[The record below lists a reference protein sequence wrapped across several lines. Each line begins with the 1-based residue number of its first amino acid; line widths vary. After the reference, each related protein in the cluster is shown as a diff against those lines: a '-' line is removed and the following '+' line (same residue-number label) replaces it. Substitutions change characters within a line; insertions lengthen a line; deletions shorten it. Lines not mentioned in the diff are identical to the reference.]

1 MVKKTRY
8 QDLDRLRSE
17 IRNITLDILAR
28 VHRRMEL
35 AEQIGSIK
43 DNLNIEIENEEVE
56 QDVRRSVSELSQ
68 TLGIDPAFSGRLL
81 NMLLMESIRLQQI
94 QQKPGDVHLRPTHLS
109 VFMKAKDLETSGK
122 KIIHLEVGEPDYP
135 APKKIKKA
143 LAESYDNK
151 QYHYTDSRGIANL
164 RQAIARKVGH
174 GISADEVIVTAGG
187 RFAIFSA
194 ILSMLKPG
202 EEVISIEP
210 SWPAYREFVDFAG
223 GKMKILN
230 TNLEEKWNP
239 DPRRLE
245 EMIDHHTKIII
256 LNYPNNPT
264 GKVLDKKNITRIV
277 SMAKDSGLYVISD
290 EVYSDYSFKR
300 FTSLAEYEYDKSLVV
315 SSFSKSYAMTGF
327 RVGYGIAN
335 KEIIKKMARVQAIAM
350 TCVAEPMQHAALA
363 AIDYNSIGNV
373 KLIHKRLDLIAEK
386 LHNMS
391 LDFATPDGAM
401 YIFPRI
407 KGLIEDDAK
416 LVEKLLDLGVAVAPG
431 SGFGQNYR
439 QFIRISAC
447 QPEDVLEKGLEVI
460 RSVLFT
466 R

>member
-1 MVKKTRY
+1 
-8 QDLDRLRSE
+8 
-17 IRNITLDILAR
+17 
-28 VHRRMEL
+28 MEL

-43 DNLNIEIENEEVE
+43 DNLNIEIEDEEVE

-94 QQKPGDVHLRPTHLS
+94 QQRPGDVHLRPTHLS

-143 LAESYDNK
+143 LVKSYDNK
-151 QYHYTDSRGIANL
+151 QYHYTDSRGIVNL

-174 GISADEVIVTAGG
+174 GIGADEVIVTAGG

-202 EEVISIEP
+202 EDVISIEP

-223 GKMKILN
+223 GKMKILS
-230 TNLEEKWNP
+230 TNLEENWNP
-239 DPRRLE
+239 DPRRLD

-300 FTSLAEYEYDKSLVV
+300 FTSLAEYEYNKILVV

-335 KEIIKKMARVQAIAM
+335 KEIINKMARVQAIAM
-350 TCVAEPMQHAALA
+350 TSVAEPMQHAALA
-363 AIDYNSIGNV
+363 AIDYNSTGNV
-373 KLIHKRLDLIAEK
+373 KLIQKRLDLIAEK

-391 LDFATPDGAM
+391 LDFTTPDGAM

-407 KGLIEDDAK
+407 KGLIEDDAR